1 MVKRPCAKSLIES
14 VPRYPSAMIALRPST
29 VSPLTPAQQ
38 PSGPKG
44 SYIIKLKDGKDGAEA
59 KKLLDEIKKQ
69 GMLSSRF
76 LQYSPV

>member
-1 MVKRPCAKSLIES
+1 
-14 VPRYPSAMIALRPST
+14 MIALRPST